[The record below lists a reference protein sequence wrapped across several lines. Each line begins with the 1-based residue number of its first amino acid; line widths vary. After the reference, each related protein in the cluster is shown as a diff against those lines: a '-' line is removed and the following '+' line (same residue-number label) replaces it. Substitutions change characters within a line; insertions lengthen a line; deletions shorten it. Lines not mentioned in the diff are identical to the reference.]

1 MGLTDEKKQWKRAS
15 LMDSAFQL
23 FTTQGITKT
32 SIEDIAKKAG
42 VAKGTFYL
50 YFKDKHDLH
59 QRLILHKSE
68 QLFQHALACSGY
80 HDQPTAEDKVLV
92 IADDMLTQLQEN
104 RWLLQFFNKNL
115 SWSVFHRA
123 VDRSETEY
131 RPVLEDI
138 FGVGVLDRT
147 DTRIEIYT
155 ILELIGSTCHS
166 VILDGEP
173 VDMDTFRPYLHR
185 SIRAIMSSF
194 QAA

>member
-50 YFKDKHDLH
+50 YFKDKYDLH
-59 QRLILHKSE
+59 QRLVQHKSE
-68 QLFQHALACSGY
+68 QLFQHALLHSEY
-80 HDQPTAEDKVLV
+80 QEQPTAADKVLA
-92 IADDMLTQLQEN
+92 IADDMLDQLQEN

-115 SWSVFHRA
+115 SWGVFHRA
-123 VDRSETEY
+123 VDRSDMDY
-131 RPVLEDI
+131 QPVFENI
-138 FGVGVLDRT
+138 FGADVWGDTDR
-147 DTRIEIYT
+147 RVEIYT

-166 VILDGEP
+166 VILEGEP

-185 SIRAIMSSF
+185 SVRAVMDSF
-194 QAA
+194 AAA

>member
-1 MGLTDEKKQWKRAS
+1 
-15 LMDSAFQL
+15 MDSAFQL
-23 FTTQGITKT
+23 FTTQGVSKT
-32 SIEDIAKKAG
+32 SIEDIAKAAG

-50 YFKDKHDLH
+50 YFKDKYDLH
-59 QRLILHKSE
+59 QRLIQRKSE
-68 QLFQHALACSGY
+68 QLFRHALDCSGY
-80 HDQPTAEDKVLV
+80 QEQQGAEDKILS
-92 IADDMLTQLQEN
+92 IADDILSQLQEN

-123 VDRSETEY
+123 ADRSETEY

-155 ILELIGSTCHS
+155 ILELISSTCHS

>member
-1 MGLTDEKKQWKRAS
+1 
-15 LMDSAFQL
+15 MDSAFRL
-23 FTTQGITKT
+23 FTTQGVSKT
-32 SIEDIAKKAG
+32 SIEDIAKAAG

-50 YFKDKHDLH
+50 YFKDKYDLH
-59 QRLILHKSE
+59 QRLIQHKSE
-68 QLFQHALACSGY
+68 QLFQHALECSGY
-80 HDQPTAEDKVLV
+80 QAHQSAKDKILSL
-92 IADDMLTQLQEN
+92 ADDILSQLQEN

-147 DTRIEIYT
+147 DTRIEIYM

-166 VILDGEP
+166 VILDDEP

>member
-1 MGLTDEKKQWKRAS
+1 MGLTEEKKQWKRAS
-15 LMDSAFQL
+15 LMDSAFRL
-23 FTTQGITKT
+23 FTTQGVSKT
-32 SIEDIAKKAG
+32 SIEDIAKAAG

-50 YFKDKHDLH
+50 YFKDKYDLH
-59 QRLILHKSE
+59 QRLIQHKSE
-68 QLFQHALACSGY
+68 QLFQHALECSGY
-80 HDQPTAEDKVLV
+80 QAHQSAKDKILSL
-92 IADDMLTQLQEN
+92 ADDILSQLQEN

-147 DTRIEIYT
+147 DTRIEIYM

-166 VILDGEP
+166 VILDDEP